1 MDRFLQQMLNMA
13 MRMFMKRGMNAGID
27 LLSRRGKAP
36 QEMTPEERKQAKSAR
51 DLAQKARKMARIGR
65 RLGR

>member
-13 MRMFMKRGMNAGID
+13 MRMFMKRGINAGID
-27 LLSRRGKAP
+27 MMARRGKAP
-36 QEMTPEERKQAKSAR
+36 ADMTPEERAQAAKGR
-51 DLAQKARKMARIGR
+51 DLAKKAQKMARLGR

>member
-27 LLSRRGKAP
+27 LLSRRGKTP
-36 QEMTPEERKQAKSAR
+36 QEMTPEERKQAKNAR
-51 DLAQKARKMARIGR
+51 DLAQKAKKMARIGR

>member
-13 MRMFMKRGMNAGID
+13 MRMFMKRGIDAGVD
-27 LLSRRGKAP
+27 HLSRRGKPP
-36 QEMTPEERKQAKSAR
+36 QEMTPEEREQAAKAR
-51 DLAQKARKMARIGR
+51 DLAQKAKKMAQIGR